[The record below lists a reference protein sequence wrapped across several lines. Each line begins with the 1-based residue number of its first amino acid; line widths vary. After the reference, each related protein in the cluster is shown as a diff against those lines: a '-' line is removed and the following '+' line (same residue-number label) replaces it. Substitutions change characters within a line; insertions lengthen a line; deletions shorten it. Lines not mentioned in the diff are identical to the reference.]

1 MTSQTAE
8 KPRRV
13 GKPKGKGADKS
24 AAKGPPPA
32 LNIKVDFGSV
42 SLGDQT
48 ARLGFSVERNT
59 LNIDAAD
66 EALCGKRLIGTVV
79 CHPISDDQNQTYLV
93 EGFQHK
99 VRGAFDVKGFRVS
112 PNLIAAGLTF
122 QKGSINVEELSNFA
136 KQSGRL
142 IIDRIEQLEA
152 GELGEDEGEGDSEE
166 EA

>member
-1 MTSQTAE
+1 MATATKE
-8 KPRRV
+8 RKPRASK
-13 GKPKGKGADKS
+13 GKPKGDKQT
-24 AAKGPPPA
+24 PPPAA

-48 ARLGFSVERNT
+48 ARLGLSVERGVLT
-59 LNIDAAD
+59 IDAAD

-79 CHPISDDQNQTYLV
+79 CHPVSDDATQTYLV

-142 IIDRIEQLEA
+142 IIDKIEQLEDVGD
-152 GELGEDEGEGDSEE
+152 GEAEGEEEGDDE
-166 EA
+166 